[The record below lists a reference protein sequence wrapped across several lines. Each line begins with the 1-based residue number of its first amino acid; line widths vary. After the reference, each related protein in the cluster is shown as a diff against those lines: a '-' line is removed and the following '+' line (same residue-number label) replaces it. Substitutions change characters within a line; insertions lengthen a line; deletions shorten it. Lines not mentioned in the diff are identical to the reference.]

1 MNKSRLSHYM
11 ILVFVAIALSNLS
24 SDGRTLKF
32 VVVVFRH
39 GDRAPISAYPNDP
52 YKEDIW
58 PQGFEHLT
66 ETGIRQQFEL
76 GQFLRKRFS
85 SFLNESYNVKEIYVR
100 STDYDRTLMS
110 AQANLAGLYPPS
122 GRQLWQ
128 SDIKWQPIPVHTVPK
143 LQDKLLRFFQKDCP
157 QYQKLMNKTFELKE
171 YQDKL
176 KSMKNI
182 FKILTNYTGYS
193 TEDLFLKNFWRVYD
207 TLLCEKFNNFTLPEW
222 ATPEIMS
229 HLEEFAEFEILSRIG
244 MYKPEEKA
252 QLFGGIIVDAILKNF
267 SQALQKVPALKMIMY
282 SAHDSTLIA
291 LQGALKVFNGKLPPY
306 AACHLFEFYEE
317 DNGLYSI
324 GMFYRND
331 SSKEPYQLTLPGCTS
346 PCPHLQFTE
355 LVGNILAHDLGNDCH
370 VKEPDNA
377 SKGTITG
384 LSITVVILGLMV
396 VGLVALI
403 CNVTKGYRVV

>member
-176 KSMKNI
+176 KSMK
-182 FKILTNYTGYS
+182 
-193 TEDLFLKNFWRVYD
+193 
-207 TLLCEKFNNFTLPEW
+207 KFNNFTLPEW